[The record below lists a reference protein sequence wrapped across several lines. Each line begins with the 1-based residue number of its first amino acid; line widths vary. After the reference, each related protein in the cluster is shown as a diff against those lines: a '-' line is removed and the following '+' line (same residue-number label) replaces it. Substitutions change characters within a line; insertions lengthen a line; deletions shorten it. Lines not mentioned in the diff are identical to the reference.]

1 MPDYE
6 AMYKQ
11 LFNTATK
18 AIELLQEAQR
28 ETEEMYISDTGVED
42 RQPITD
48 STGNTPR
55 DHE

>member
-11 LFNTATK
+11 LFNTASK

-28 ETEEMYISDTGVED
+28 EAEEMYVSGEEAE
-42 RQPITD
+42 REENP
-48 STGNTPR
+48 SAPSGRLP
-55 DHE
+55 